1 MLHEI
6 ENHGARCIAQ
16 NRGLAIHEPT
26 LYFQHKPKTKANS
39 TGPEDPTNAPP
50 AARGDNGGFMKTT
63 TLSATLLLLL
73 MRGPAAADGPYQ
85 YPFQNPDLPL
95 EQRVENIVSLMTLD
109 EKVVCLGTRPNVPRL
124 GIQGTGHV
132 EGLHGL
138 ALGGPGGWGRPT
150 PIPTTQ
156 FSQAIGM
163 GETWDPDL
171 IRKAGGVEGNETRY
185 IYQSKKRGGLVVRA
199 PNADLGRDPRWGRTE
214 ECFGEDPF
222 FNGKMVAAMA
232 KGLQG
237 DDPKYWLTASLMKHF
252 LANSNENGRGGS
264 SSDFDERL
272 LREYYSVPF
281 RMGVLEGGSRA
292 YMAAY
297 NAWNHIPMTVNPILR
312 DITMKEWG
320 VDGIICTDAGSLG
333 NLVRLHKYYPKLSE
347 GAAGAVK
354 AGINQFLDRFQ
365 APVNDALKEKLLT
378 EADIDDVVKG
388 EFRVMIRLGLLDP
401 PERVPYSKLVGEE
414 DAWKTP
420 GHKDVAKQVALE
432 SIVLLKNSG
441 GFLPLDKSKLKSI
454 AVIGP
459 RADQVLLDWYSG
471 TPPYTITPLEGIK
484 AKIGS
489 GITVNY
495 AANNDNDAAVK
506 AAKAS
511 DVAVVFV
518 GNHTTCDA
526 GWEKCPTPSDGKEA
540 VDRRAINLEMEEL
553 VKQVYAANPK
563 TVMVLVASFPF
574 AINWSQENLPAILH
588 MTHNAQEMGTAI
600 ADVLFGDY
608 NPGGRLVQTWPKSL
622 DQVPPMMDYD
632 IRHGRTYMYF
642 KGDPLYPF
650 GYGLSYTTFRYSK
663 LRVSAARLSSGGKVL
678 VSVEVKNTGPRQGD
692 EVVEL
697 YVKHLKSAVDR
708 PAKELRGFRRVTL
721 APNETKSVE
730 IPLAADSLTYWD
742 TAGKRWTLEPG
753 EVEMTVGSSS
763 ADTKLTK
770 TLRIR

>member
-1 MLHEI
+1 MGSVIILKI
-6 ENHGARCIAQ
+6 C
-16 NRGLAIHEPT
+16 RGV
-26 LYFQHKPKTKANS
+26 
-39 TGPEDPTNAPP
+39 
-50 AARGDNGGFMKTT
+50 DNGGFMKPA
-63 TLSATLLLLL
+63 TLAAILLLLPIRWL
-73 MRGPAAADGPYQ
+73 AGADASYQ
-85 YPFQNPDLPL
+85 YPFQNPDLPI

-109 EKVVCLGTRPNVPRL
+109 EKVACLGTRPNVPRL

-150 PIPTTQ
+150 PVPTTQ
-156 FSQAIGM
+156 FAQAIGM

-171 IRKAGGVEGNETRY
+171 IRKAGSVEGTETRY
-185 IYQSKKRGGLVVRA
+185 IYQSLHRGGLVVRA

-222 FNGKMVAAMA
+222 FNGTMVTAMVR
-232 KGLQG
+232 GLQG

-292 YMAAY
+292 FMAAY

-312 DITMKEWG
+312 GIAMKEWG
-320 VDGIICTDAGSLG
+320 VDGIVCTDAGSLR
-333 NLVRLHKYYPKLSE
+333 NLITLHKYYAKLSE
-347 GAAGAVK
+347 GAASAVK

-365 APVNDALKEKLLT
+365 VPVQDALNEKLLT
-378 EADIDDVVKG
+378 EAEIDDVIKG
-388 EFRVMIRLGLLDP
+388 EFRVTIRLGLLDP
-401 PERVPYSKLVGEE
+401 PARVPYSKLVGEE
-414 DAWKTP
+414 DAWKAP
-420 GHKDVAKQVALE
+420 GHKEVARQVALE
-432 SIVLLKNSG
+432 SVVLLKNAR
-441 GFLPLDKSKLKSI
+441 GFLPLDRSKLKSI

-471 TPPYTITPLEGIK
+471 TPPYTITPLEGIQ
-484 AKIGS
+484 AKLGS
-489 GITVNY
+489 GVTVNY
-495 AANNDNDAAVK
+495 AANNDTGAAVK
-506 AAKAS
+506 AAKES
-511 DVAVVFV
+511 DVAVVLV

-574 AINWSQENLPAILH
+574 AVNWSQENLPAILH

-608 NPGGRLVQTWPKSL
+608 NPGGRLVETWPKSL
-622 DQVPPMMDYD
+622 DQVPAMMDYD

-663 LRVSAARLSSGGKVL
+663 LRVSAGRLAADDKVT
-678 VSVEVKNTGPRQGD
+678 VSVDIENTGKRLGD

-708 PAKELRGFRRVTL
+708 PAKELRGFRRVIL
-721 APNETKSVE
+721 APGETKTVE

-742 TAGKRWTLEPG
+742 VERKRWALEQD
-753 EVEMTVGSSS
+753 EVEVMVGGLSKS
-763 ADTKLTK
+763 
-770 TLRIR
+770 LRVSGN

>member
-1 MLHEI
+1 MK
-6 ENHGARCIAQ
+6 A
-16 NRGLAIHEPT
+16 LAI
-26 LYFQHKPKTKANS
+26 LA
-39 TGPEDPTNAPP
+39 AIVAAVLIRCP
-50 AARGDNGGFMKTT
+50 A
-63 TLSATLLLLL
+63 L
-73 MRGPAAADGPYQ
+73 ADGPYQ
-85 YPFQNPDLPL
+85 YPFQNPDLPI
-95 EQRVENIVSLMTLD
+95 EQRVDNIVSLMTLD
-109 EKVVCLGTRPNVPRL
+109 EKVACLGTRPNVPRL

-138 ALGGPGGWGRPT
+138 ALGGPGGWGRPV

-156 FSQAIGM
+156 FAQAIGM

-171 IRKAGGVEGNETRY
+171 IRKAGGVEGYETRY
-185 IYQSKKRGGLVVRA
+185 IFQSKQRGGLVVRA

-222 FNGKMVAAMA
+222 FNGTMVTAMVR
-232 KGLQG
+232 GLQG

-281 RMGVLEGGSRA
+281 RMGVMEGGSRA

-297 NAWNHIPMTVNPILR
+297 NAWNRIPMTVNPILKN
-312 DITMKEWG
+312 ITVKEWG
-320 VDGIICTDAGSLG
+320 VDGIICTDAGALR
-333 NLVRLHKYYPKLSE
+333 NMITLHKYYATLAE
-347 GAAGAVK
+347 GAAGSVK
-354 AGINQFLDRFQ
+354 AGINQFLDRFRQ
-365 APVNDALKEKLLT
+365 PVEDALKQKLLT
-378 EADIDDVVKG
+378 EADIDDVIKG

-401 PERVPYSKLVGEE
+401 PARVPYSKLTGAE

-420 GHKDVAKQVALE
+420 GHKEVARQVALE
-432 SIVLLKNSG
+432 SIVLLKNTD

-471 TPPYTITPLEGIK
+471 TPPYTITPLEGLK
-484 AKIGS
+484 AKLGS
-489 GITVNY
+489 AVTVNY
-495 AANNDNDAAVK
+495 AANNDNGAAVK
-506 AAKAS
+506 AARES

-540 VDRRAINLEMEEL
+540 LDRRAINLEMEEL

-574 AINWSQENLPAILH
+574 AVNWSQENLPAILH

-608 NPGGRLVQTWPKSL
+608 NPGGRLVQTWPRSL
-622 DQVPPMMDYD
+622 DQVPPIMDYD

-642 KGDPLYPF
+642 KGEPLYPF

-663 LRVSAARLSSGGKVL
+663 LRVTPGRLSPDGKVT
-678 VSVEVKNTGPRQGD
+678 VKVDVRNTGTRRGD

-697 YVKHLKSAVDR
+697 YVKHLKSALDR

-721 APNETKSVE
+721 EPNETRTVE
-730 IPLAADSLTYWD
+730 IPLTAQSLDYWD
-742 TAGKRWTLEPG
+742 VEHKRWALEQDQ
-753 EVEMTVGSSS
+753 VELIVASSS
-763 ADTKLTK
+763 ADVKLSK
-770 TLRIR
+770 TLRVGD

>member
-1 MLHEI
+1 MSARHVLLFVLMSG
-6 ENHGARCIAQ
+6 GA
-16 NRGLAIHEPT
+16 G
-26 LYFQHKPKTKANS
+26 
-39 TGPEDPTNAPP
+39 
-50 AARGDNGGFMKTT
+50 
-63 TLSATLLLLL
+63 
-73 MRGPAAADGPYQ
+73 ADGPYQ
-85 YPFQNPDLPL
+85 YPFQNPDLPI
-95 EQRVENIVSLMTLD
+95 EQRVNNIVSLMTLD
-109 EKVVCLGTRPNVPRL
+109 EKVACLGTRPSVPRL

-222 FNGKMVAAMA
+222 FNGTMVTAMVR
-232 KGLQG
+232 GLQG
-237 DDPKYWLTASLMKHF
+237 DDPKYWLTASLMKHL

-281 RMGVLEGGSRA
+281 RMGVVDGGSRA
-292 YMAAY
+292 FMASY

-312 DITMKEWG
+312 GITMKEWG
-320 VDGIICTDAGSLG
+320 VDGIICTDAGALR
-333 NLVRLHKYYPKLSE
+333 NMINLHKYYAKLSE

-365 APVNDALKEKLLT
+365 APVNDALREKLMT
-378 EADIDDVVKG
+378 EADIDEVIKG
-388 EFRVMIRLGLLDP
+388 EFRVMIRLGLMDP
-401 PERVPYSKLVGEE
+401 PERVPYSKLAGEE
-414 DAWKTP
+414 DAWKAP
-420 GHKDVAKQVALE
+420 GHKDVARQVALE
-432 SIVLLKNSG
+432 SIVLLKNAH
-441 GFLPLDKSKLKSI
+441 GFLPFDKSKLKSI

-459 RADQVLLDWYSG
+459 RANEVLLDWYSG
-471 TPPYTITPLEGIK
+471 TPPYTITPLDGIK
-484 AKIGS
+484 AKLGP

-506 AAKAS
+506 AAKES
-511 DVAVVFV
+511 DAAVVFV

-540 VDRRAINLEMEEL
+540 VDRRAINLEMEDL

-563 TVMVLVASFPF
+563 TAMVLVSSFPF

-608 NPGGRLVQTWPKSL
+608 NPAGRLVETWPKSL
-622 DQVPPMMDYD
+622 DQVPPMMDYN

-650 GYGLSYTTFRYSK
+650 GYGLSYTAFRYSK
-663 LRVSAARLSSGGKVL
+663 LRVSAGRLAPDGRVTVAVDIRYAG
-678 VSVEVKNTGPRQGD
+678 TRQGD
-692 EVVEL
+692 EVIEL
-697 YVKHLKSAVDR
+697 YVKYLKSAVER
-708 PAKELRGFRRVTL
+708 PSRQLLGFRRVSFT
-721 APNETKSVE
+721 PNETKTVE
-730 IPLAADSLTYWD
+730 IPLAADRLTYWD
-742 TAGKRWTLEPG
+742 AGRKRWELEQG
-753 EVEMTVGSSS
+753 EVEVMVGSSS
-763 ADTKLTK
+763 ADTRLSK
-770 TLRIR
+770 TLRVASTN

>member
-1 MLHEI
+1 M
-6 ENHGARCIAQ
+6 
-16 NRGLAIHEPT
+16 
-26 LYFQHKPKTKANS
+26 KPI
-39 TGPEDPTNAPP
+39 
-50 AARGDNGGFMKTT
+50 
-63 TLSATLLLLL
+63 ATLAAILLFSP
-73 MRGPAAADGPYQ
+73 MRWLAAAGGPYQ

-95 EQRVENIVSLMTLD
+95 EQRVDNIVSLMTLD
-109 EKVVCLGTRPNVPRL
+109 EKVDCLGTRPNVPRL

-156 FSQAIGM
+156 FAQAIGM

-185 IYQSKKRGGLVVRA
+185 IYQSKHRGGLVVRA

-222 FNGKMVAAMA
+222 FNGTMVTAMVR
-232 KGLQG
+232 GLQG

-281 RMGVLEGGSRA
+281 RMGVIDGGSRA
-292 YMAAY
+292 FMAAY

-312 DITMKEWG
+312 SIAMQEWG
-320 VDGIICTDAGSLG
+320 VDGIICTDAGALR
-333 NLVRLHKYYPKLSE
+333 NMITMHKYYPTLAK

-365 APVNDALKEKLLT
+365 APVNNALKEKLLT
-378 EADIDDVVKG
+378 EADIDDVIKG

-414 DAWKTP
+414 DAWKAP
-420 GHKDVAKQVALE
+420 GHQDIARQVALE
-432 SIVLLKNSG
+432 SIVLLKNAGS
-441 GFLPLDKSKLKSI
+441 FLPLDKSKLKSI

-471 TPPYTITPLEGIK
+471 TPPYTITPLLGIK
-484 AKIGS
+484 AKLGS
-489 GITVNY
+489 GVTLNY
-495 AANNDNDAAVK
+495 AANNDNGAAVK
-506 AAKAS
+506 AAKES

-518 GNHTTCDA
+518 GNHPECDA
-526 GWEKCPTPSDGKEA
+526 GWAKCPTPSDGKEA
-540 VDRRAINLEMEEL
+540 VDRRAIDLEMEDL

-600 ADVLFGDY
+600 AAVLFGDY
-608 NPGGRLVQTWPKSL
+608 NPGGKLVQTWPKSL

-650 GYGLSYTTFRYSK
+650 GYGLSYTTYKYSK
-663 LRVSAARLSSGGKVL
+663 LRVSAARLRANGTVT
-678 VSVEVKNTGPRQGD
+678 VSVDVRNTGKRQGD
-692 EVVEL
+692 EVVGL

-721 APNETKSVE
+721 APGETKTVE
-730 IPLAADSLTYWD
+730 IPLAADSLRYWD
-742 TAGKRWTLEPG
+742 MGGKRWRLESD
-753 EVEMTVGSSS
+753 EVEVMVGSLSKS
-763 ADTKLTK
+763 
-770 TLRIR
+770 LRVAGK

>member
-1 MLHEI
+1 MRAFVPVISVVLFLLVR
-6 ENHGARCIAQ
+6 GAA
-16 NRGLAIHEPT
+16 LA
-26 LYFQHKPKTKANS
+26 A
-39 TGPEDPTNAPP
+39 
-50 AARGDNGGFMKTT
+50 
-63 TLSATLLLLL
+63 
-73 MRGPAAADGPYQ
+73 GPYQ
-85 YPFQNPDLPL
+85 YPFQNPDLPI
-95 EQRVENIVSLMTLD
+95 EQRVANIVSLMTLD
-109 EKVVCLGTRPNVPRL
+109 EKIACLGTRPSVARL

-138 ALGGPGGWGRPT
+138 ALGGPGHWERPGNT
-150 PIPTTQ
+150 PVPTTQ
-156 FSQAIGM
+156 FAQAIGM

-185 IYQSKKRGGLVVRA
+185 IYQTKQRGGLVVRA

-222 FNGKMVAAMA
+222 FNGTMVTAMVR
-232 KGLQG
+232 GLQG

-281 RMGVLEGGSRA
+281 RMGVLDGGSRA

-320 VDGIICTDAGSLG
+320 VDGIICTDAGSLR
-333 NLVRLHKYYPKLSE
+333 NMITLHKYYPKLSE
-347 GAAGAVK
+347 GAAGSVK

-365 APVNDALKEKLLT
+365 APVTDALKEKLLT
-378 EADIDDVVKG
+378 EADIDDVIKG

-401 PERVPYSKLVGEE
+401 PERPPYSKLTGEE

-420 GHKDVAKQVALE
+420 GHKEVAKQVALE
-432 SIVLLKNSG
+432 SIVLLKNAG
-441 GFLPLDKSKLKSI
+441 GFLPLDKTKLKSI

-459 RADQVLLDWYSG
+459 RANQVLLDWYSG
-471 TPPYTITPLEGIK
+471 TPPYTVTPLDGIK
-484 AKIGS
+484 AKLGS
-489 GITVNY
+489 TVTVNY
-495 AANNDNDAAVK
+495 AVNNDDGAAVK
-506 AAKAS
+506 AAKES
-511 DVAVVFV
+511 DVALVFV

-563 TVMVLVASFPF
+563 TVMVLVSSFPF
-574 AINWSQENLPAILH
+574 AVNWSQENLPAILH
-588 MTHNAQEMGTAI
+588 LTHNAQEMGNAV

-608 NPGGRLVQTWPKSL
+608 NPAGRLVQTWPKSL

-663 LRVSAARLSSGGKVL
+663 LRLSSAHLPASGNIT
-678 VSVEVKNTGPRQGD
+678 VSVDVKNSGTRPGD

-697 YVKHLKSAVDR
+697 YVKHTKSAVEW

-721 APNETKSVE
+721 APNQTRTVE
-730 IPLAADSLTYWD
+730 IPLAADSLRYWD
-742 TAGKRWTLEPG
+742 IAGKKWVLEPG
-753 EVEMTVGSSS
+753 DIQVIIGESS
-763 ADTKLTK
+763 ADARLTQ
-770 TLRIR
+770 TLHVASAK